1 MAQAIAAAD
10 VLLRARNHRIRFE
23 KPFTGLHTSQPLES
37 ACQRLSRGAGQIEL
51 FALKMALSAA
61 PPVV

>member
-10 VLLRARNHRIRFE
+10 ALPQARIHRIRFA

-37 ACQRLSRGAGQIEL
+37 ACQRPSRGAGQTEL